1 MAEKGLITKSTLT
14 DIGNAIR
21 SKNGLTTTYKPAEM
35 AEAIKAISSGT
46 VALPKMTFLYFESPM
61 GDTTSLKMKAITL
74 SDLDEEKTKWG
85 ALYEG
90 LANTSNA
97 VNSRTVDDYMI
108 AAIIHNSDK
117 LIMDETNV
125 YSNDT
130 FKALF
135 SQVYNILTYVTGL
148 ESNTPLLVPST
159 KLSVYQSTSR
169 NWINIV
175 GSADNIIAYD
185 A

>member
-35 AEAIKAISSGT
+35 AEAIKAISTGT
-46 VALPKMTFLYFESPM
+46 VALPKMTFLYFEGPM

-74 SDLDEEKTKWG
+74 SDLYKEKTKWE

-90 LANTSNA
+90 LANTSNG

-108 AAIIHNSDK
+108 AAMIHNSDK
-117 LIMDETNV
+117 LIMDESYV
-125 YSNDT
+125 YNNDT

-135 SQVYNILTYVTGL
+135 SKTYNILTYVTGL
-148 ESNTPLLVPST
+148 ESYTPLFVPSAR
-159 KLSVYQSTSR
+159 LSDYQGTSHD
-169 NWINIV
+169 WVPIV

>member
-1 MAEKGLITKSTLT
+1 
-14 DIGNAIR
+14 
-21 SKNGLTTTYKPAEM
+21 
-35 AEAIKAISSGT
+35 
-46 VALPKMTFLYFESPM
+46 
-61 GDTTSLKMKAITL
+61 
-74 SDLDEEKTKWG
+74 
-85 ALYEG
+85 
-90 LANTSNA
+90 
-97 VNSRTVDDYMI
+97 MI